1 MLKFILVS
9 ILVSLIIYRLIGWL
23 FRFLMLRTAR
33 RMGQQAYEFRSRQA
47 GQRANRSRRPRRE
60 GEIEVM
66 YVPEPNKGRRLRKNL
81 SNVEDVDYE
90 EIK

>member
-9 ILVSLIIYRLIGWL
+9 ILVSLIIYRLLGWL
-23 FRFLMLRTAR
+23 FRFLMVRTAR
-33 RMGQQAYEFRSRQA
+33 RMSQQAYEFRTQQT
-47 GQRANRSRRPRRE
+47 GQRARRRRPRRE

-66 YVPEPNKGRRLRKNL
+66 YVPEPNKRRRLRKNL